1 MKINLILL
9 LLSFIYLLFINVNK
23 SQLIEI
29 TTSNTLSL
37 SIENPNYSKNFISS
51 YLNYCLIEYKILVFN
66 NGGYGSYLL
75 DFKTTTS
82 NIPALLKSS
91 NDNSTYLYSYNIQ
104 VQMDTSLIIN
114 LTLTS
119 NNLVQTIYQ
128 LNQTCNNVLKE
139 NKLVELDVAPLV
151 LLNNGFF
158 SLFPVKEEDNDLFLA
173 IASQGDIAYTGFK
186 NYFFMVWGADSTNQG
201 KSLTDKWNRLF
212 SFTNGK
218 TLRITSR
225 SYWDYFQ
232 ENQLPNQPSEISFY
246 PSGLNSSN
254 PMFTD
259 FGNYNAPIIKV
270 KIETEIMKPY
280 FYLCY
285 NSACTS
291 PALFKPT
298 NGTKGNMTYV
308 SYMFNQFTED
318 YHNYSLSIANKY
330 SITNSIIKTKFKNNP
345 IPLFSIT
352 FNNTSP
358 FKFTTTLYSFNLRS
372 LIIGWPF
379 GFLSGNNLNHTRSF
393 TFQKYIDSIEKTNFY
408 FMTPYLND
416 GQTFIIDSNNE
427 NIVNNPPQMVS
438 YKFIKVQGFV
448 FILSIDFTSINGI
461 QYFAIDSSVLKSLD
475 NLVKGNIYKGT
486 FEIIIDETFE
496 NIKLVDTLNIE
507 SLYKLGDIISFNPIL
522 KFENPLLL
530 KSLDHTYFEDVWFST
545 NELDLIDKDNYII
558 AYINSSKIPQDLL
571 LSSYIL
577 DVIPNNIIVI
587 NPIIYNSTLG
597 LFTSKFIVKKNN
609 VFDEIFFCFQHSLTG
624 FFLNNKPNSKQLM
637 VNSTVLDSEGPIFSK
652 VETIGNEIILDLNTV
667 NIGVVGWNF
676 TITDYLNGFD
686 HGYIKVMGSL
696 DSSTFNFNFT
706 SNDFISG
713 NKFEGVYQLLIP
725 VSAPCSSQKYQIVYV
740 ELYDTN
746 QILSKFE
753 LYRGYSPLI
762 NPFMYLYENSED
774 GGYSLMTMV
783 SILCP
788 SFPEDPS
795 KPILLSF
802 TSSKSIIDVGLIDR
816 SITFTFEITPS
827 QSGIRKD
834 QSPIIYMT
842 SKRLESFEC
851 VSKLIGGSSTY
862 ANYTC
867 TTQLPL
873 GFGYPGDIILSVY
886 GIINNGGHYHGFSTV
901 DLLSTSS
908 KGYIGTSLTVDQ
920 PILTSNLN
928 YYSDDKE
935 LIILGRSLS
944 NINQVLI
951 KDVDT
956 ESIIQKLGIESIS
969 FYGSSGIKIS
979 GIIPIDKLFNVL
991 VLSNSTI
998 ESNKL
1003 RVSPVYFNLTP
1014 SNIVPPIVSPTPTP
1028 TPSTPIPTNP
1038 PQPCPGKPMCG
1049 GEKQGYCSTEG
1060 TGCICIS
1067 PWIGL
1072 DCNSKVIIVP
1082 PPSINNTD
1090 PSVVIPID
1098 DNGSTT
1104 SSGGGNNEIPKVF
1117 YKSIISLVS
1126 IREIDFNEQQVTNHI
1141 FDKWIY
1147 TPITAELK
1155 SQYTTSILNTN
1166 ITATL
1171 EWFNS
1176 STVIEFA
1183 NQNLTMNPSTI
1194 KYTIEING
1202 EYKFTN
1208 ALNQLQLIML
1218 ASFESSKTNEICSN
1232 KQFGNTS
1239 TGDNSNF
1246 LKIQIDNH
1254 SLYGRFIKRAII
1266 DGEYRGVSNKLLDSS
1281 LNSITN
1287 SASSIQTYIAITV
1300 PQFKNQ
1306 IIIDPDFSV
1315 LLDFN
1320 DASSDSTS
1328 ICNNSSSNGLST
1340 SQLVGIIIGS
1350 VAFLLLII
1358 ISITYTIFKNR
1369 KQKKF
1374 IDSVNLKLKQT
1385 KQ

>member
-9 LLSFIYLLFINVNK
+9 FIYLLFINVNK

-51 YLNYCLIEYKILVFN
+51 YVNYCLIEYQILVFN
-66 NGGYGSYLL
+66 NGGLGSYLS
-75 DFKTTTS
+75 DFKTTS
-82 NIPALLKSS
+82 SIPSLLKSS
-91 NDNSTYLYSYNIQ
+91 NDNSTYLYSYNLQ

-139 NKLVELDVAPLV
+139 NKVVELDVVPFV
-151 LLNNGFF
+151 FNDGFY

-173 IASQGDIAYTGFK
+173 ISSQGDLVYTGFK

-201 KSLTDKWNRLF
+201 KSLTDKWNRLLSF
-212 SFTNGK
+212 SNGK
-218 TLRITSR
+218 TLNITSR

-232 ENQLPNQPSEISFY
+232 ENELPNQPSEISFY

-259 FGNYNAPIIKV
+259 FGSYNAPFVKV
-270 KIETEIMKPY
+270 KIESEIIKPY
-280 FYLCY
+280 FYLCFDFE
-285 NSACTS
+285 CTS
-291 PALFKPT
+291 LAPLKPIK
-298 NGTKGNMTYV
+298 GIKGNMTYV
-308 SYMFNQFTED
+308 SYMFNQITED

-330 SITNSIIKTKFKNNP
+330 SITNSIIKTKFKRFKLPLLNINVLESKLQDNP
-345 IPLFSIT
+345 IPLFSIA

-358 FKFTTTLYSFNLRS
+358 FKFTTTLYSFNYRNS
-372 LIIGWPF
+372 IIGWPF
-379 GFLSGNNLNHTRSF
+379 GFLSGNNLNHTRSI
-393 TFQKYIDSIEKTNFY
+393 TFQKYIDSKEKTSFS
-408 FMTPYLND
+408 FMTPYLGD
-416 GQTFIIDSNNE
+416 GPPGLIIDSSE
-427 NIVNNPPQMVS
+427 NVVNNPPQMIS
-438 YKFIKVQGFV
+438 YKFIRVQGFV

-461 QYFAIDSSVLKSLD
+461 QYFAIDSSVSKSLD
-475 NLVKGNIYKGT
+475 NLVKGDIYKGT
-486 FEIIIDETFE
+486 FEIVIDAVFE
-496 NIKLVDTLNIE
+496 YIKLVDTLNFQIY
-507 SLYKLGDIISFNPIL
+507 YKLGDIISFNPIL
-522 KFENPLLL
+522 RFENPLLL
-530 KSLDHTYFEDVWFST
+530 KSLDHTYFDDLWFST

-558 AYINSSKIPQDLL
+558 AYINSSKMPQDLL

-577 DVIPNNIIVI
+577 DVITQTSIDT

-609 VFDEIFFCFQHSLTG
+609 IFGEIFFYFQHSLSG
-624 FFLNNKPNSKQLM
+624 FFLNNAPNSTQLM
-637 VNSTVLDSEGPIFSK
+637 VNSTVLDNEGPIFSK
-652 VETIGNEIILDLNTV
+652 IETIGNETLLDLNNV
-667 NIGVVGWNF
+667 NGVVGWNF

-686 HGYIKVMGSL
+686 RGYIKVMGSL

-706 SNDFISG
+706 FNDFISG

-725 VSAPCSSQKYQIVYV
+725 VSTPCSSQQYQIVYV

-753 LYRGYSPLI
+753 PYTGFSPLI

-783 SILCP
+783 SVLCP

-795 KPILLSF
+795 KPVLLSF

-816 SITFTFEITPS
+816 SVTFTFEIIPS
-827 QSGIRKD
+827 QSGIRKN

-851 VSKLIGGSSTY
+851 VSKLTDGSNITY
-862 ANYTC
+862 AKYTC

-873 GFGYPGDIILSVY
+873 SFGYPGEIILSVY

-908 KGYIGTSLTVDQ
+908 KGYISTSMTVDQ
-920 PILTSNLN
+920 PILTSNLK

-935 LIILGRSLS
+935 LTILGRSLS
-944 NINQVLI
+944 NINKVLI

-956 ESIIQKLGIESIS
+956 ESINQTLGIESIS

-979 GIIPIDKLFNVL
+979 NIIPNDKLFDVL
-991 VLSNSTI
+991 VISNSTI

-1014 SNIVPPIVSPTPTP
+1014 SNIEPPITPTPSTP

-1049 GEKQGYCSTEG
+1049 GEKQGYCSAVG
-1060 TGCICIS
+1060 TGCICVS

-1072 DCNSKVIIVP
+1072 DCSSKVIIVP
-1082 PPSINNTD
+1082 PPVINNTD
-1090 PSVVIPID
+1090 PSVVIPTIPID
-1098 DNGSTT
+1098 EN
-1104 SSGGGNNEIPKVF
+1104 SSISNELPEVLF
-1117 YKSIISLVS
+1117 KSLISLVS
-1126 IREIDFNEQQVTNHI
+1126 IREIDFNEKQVTNHI

-1147 TPITAELK
+1147 TPITELK
-1155 SQYTTSILNTN
+1155 NQYKTSVLNTN

-1171 EWFNS
+1171 EWFNT
-1176 STVIEFA
+1176 STDIEFA
-1183 NQNLTMNPSTI
+1183 NQKLTMNPSTI
-1194 KYTIEING
+1194 KYTIEVTG
-1202 EYKFTN
+1202 EYKFAN
-1208 ALNQLQLIML
+1208 ALNQLQLIMF

-1232 KQFGNTS
+1232 TQFGNTS

-1266 DGEYRGVSNKLLDSS
+1266 DGEFRSVSNKLLDSS
-1281 LNSITN
+1281 LNSIN

-1320 DASSDSTS
+1320 DASSNGATS
-1328 ICNNSSSNGLST
+1328 ICNNSSSDGLST

-1350 VAFLLLII
+1350 VAFLLVII
-1358 ISITYTIFKNR
+1358 ISITYN
-1369 KQKKF
+1369 
-1374 IDSVNLKLKQT
+1374 
-1385 KQ
+1385 